1 MSFEPGDVAI
11 LKSGG
16 QPMTVVAVV
25 EDEIDCV
32 WLGEEGDLF
41 RERIPAVA
49 LEKIEEE
56 DLADEEGEDEDEESE
71 DGEEETAEDDAERRV
86 A

>member
-1 MSFEPGDVAI
+1 MAFEPGDVAI

-25 EDEIDCV
+25 EDEIECV

-49 LEKIEEE
+49 LEKIEE
-56 DLADEEGEDEDEESE
+56 DLDEEEDEDDEEESE
-71 DGEEETAEDDAERRV
+71 DETAEDGDRRV